1 MATQTFPSITPS
13 SQSWGLMTNARQFIS
28 PLTGAIQTSQRT
40 GNRWQVSLTFDN
52 LTTTQRRTLQAFL
65 ARVQGLSEN
74 FYLTDH
80 AFIRS
85 ADGAGTPLVNG
96 ADQTG
101 NSLITDGWTGS
112 YAMRAGDLFSVNG
125 ELKIATADSTISGG
139 AATIAFAPELRA
151 APANDAAITRASPTG
166 IFRLSTPISSWS
178 TAPGPIASTFT
189 IEAVEDVI
197 A

>member
-52 LTTTQRRTLQAFL
+52 LTSTQRRTMQAFL
-65 ARVQGLSEN
+65 ARIQGLSEN

-80 AFIRS
+80 AFSRA
-85 ADGAGTPLVNG
+85 ADGAGTPLVDG
-96 ADQTG
+96 PDQTG
-101 NSLITDGWTGS
+101 NSLLTNGWTGT
-112 YAMRAGDLFSVNG
+112 YAMRAGDLFTVNN
-125 ELKIATADSTISGG
+125 ELKMATADSTILGG
-139 AATIAFAPELRA
+139 AATIAFVPELRA
-151 APANDAAITRASPTG
+151 APANDAAITRSSPTG
-166 IFRLSTPISSWS
+166 IFRLTTPESSWA

-189 IEAVEDVI
+189 IQAVEDVI